1 MALTV
6 GIHENLVLG
15 EKTALNDKG
24 NLVINFATKVDSSDL
39 LGALERGEDTS
50 GESASLIQFKFNT
63 NINGTALSSGEI
75 GKNINS
81 FRLQLK
87 DIMLV
92 FMTEEVAEAKIGLM
106 AVCFAGTGITKENAS
121 AKFTDQNF
129 LDKVYDNMVKAFL
142 DATRPFINKDTFR
155 VILVRSSKAKHYAK
169 IPAKGN
175 YPRVWIESSAIPK
188 AASQIAFSDYEVK
201 ERLNSGTP
209 TATEQ
214 TEATSAAAAAEQFA
228 APVAFA
234 TPAVGTAPSI
244 DPFQQS

>member
-1 MALTV
+1 MNKQMQLNEFGGTK
-6 GIHENLVLG
+6 LVL
-15 EKTALNDKG
+15 EDPVALN
-24 NLVINFATKVDSSDL
+24 
-39 LGALERGEDTS
+39 
-50 GESASLIQFKFNT
+50 
-63 NINGTALSSGEI
+63 LS
-75 GKNINS
+75 
-81 FRLQLK
+81 
-87 DIMLV
+87 
-92 FMTEEVAEAKIGLM
+92 KI
-106 AVCFAGTGITKENAS
+106 TTI
-121 AKFTDQNF
+121 TDQNF

-188 AASQIAFSDYEVK
+188 AASQIAFSDYEIK
-201 ERLNSGTP
+201 EGLNSGTP

-234 TPAVGTAPSI
+234 TPAVGTAPAI
-244 DPFQQS
+244 DPFQQG